1 MILTVHLFDGFCGG
15 QFLKEIVGAIV
26 EPVDV
31 AEIPVIV
38 RGGCTHV
45 GVDSTA
51 GLADGFRPVIAGV
64 VGVLPRN
71 TVQNRAFPLAV
82 YHCSIGILDV
92 AGQGGLAVPSVL
104 RRPEHLK
111 GCGLAALA
119 AGEGFNRHSSVGV
132 QFVGAVVGLLPVFR
146 RVVVAVLLGGKG
158 GRHHADAQHHGQ
170 QQGRHALQTVLA
182 CLAFQ
187 VVFPPFLCGNC
198 WFKSIY
204 LSLLGHRPLSLNC
217 CTKVR

>member
-1 MILTVHLFDGFCGG
+1 MVLQRGSGFLEGAVAEPAILAAGGDDAMILTVHLFDGFCGG

-119 AGEGFNRHSSVGV
+119 AVKVPTVIKAAAKSVNFLFICKLFNH
-132 QFVGAVVGLLPVFR
+132 LIL
-146 RVVVAVLLGGKG
+146 
-158 GRHHADAQHHGQ
+158 
-170 QQGRHALQTVLA
+170 
-182 CLAFQ
+182 
-187 VVFPPFLCGNC
+187 
-198 WFKSIY
+198 
-204 LSLLGHRPLSLNC
+204 
-217 CTKVR
+217 